1 MSAGGFHVHG
11 PHDHELEHAGAHDHS
26 HQSEASHAS
35 SGRMSMTSQIAVCTA
50 VIATVGAIFAYMGGL
65 TQANA
70 GLYKNNAGM
79 KKTEASNQWNY
90 FQAKSTKQSLAE
102 FARDT
107 SPDDRRPSWQ
117 AKISRYEQEKAEILL
132 VAQKLE
138 AEAADWDQKSDAQ
151 MHQHHRWAQA
161 TTALQVSIALAA
173 MALLTRKKWLEWGM
187 LAVAGVGLAV
197 GGLAA
202 MHV

>member
-11 PHDHELEHAGAHDHS
+11 PHDHELEHAAAHGHADS
-26 HQSEASHAS
+26 SAASTE
-35 SGRMSMTSQIAVCTA
+35 SGRRNMTSQIAVCTA

-90 FQAKSTKQSLAE
+90 FQSKSTKQALAE

-107 SPDDRRPSWQ
+107 SPDDRRPEWQ
-117 AKISRYEQEKAEILL
+117 KKVSRYEQEKAEIQL

-138 AEAADWDQKSDAQ
+138 ADATDWDQKSEAQ

-187 LAVAGVGLAV
+187 LAVAGVGLVV
-197 GGLAA
+197 GALAA
-202 MHV
+202 MHI